1 MNCVVTCADFAG
13 IWAAILVFDAV
24 VFGLTVYRVLQVGKR
39 WRGSLFTLMLKDG
52 QSLLCSVYLRVM
64 VLGS

>member
-52 QSLLCSVYLRVM
+52 QSLLCCAHLSM
-64 VLGS
+64 TVLNS